1 MSRPHIRGPGYSG
14 SMGAPGYEVPYAS
27 NYDYENQFFGPSAG
41 GNGGGEVFA
50 GVSLPGFLMPPIGA
64 YEGFQDARQG
74 KLQLPGLFGA
84 MTPSISIGP
93 GAGTSTGPGSG
104 GARSQTDW
112 SGVAKVAVVAGAAL
126 ALYFIFRSSE
136 GAKPVAK
143 KLGGI
148 AEKIISA
155 RTGGASSRAFS
166 PKRTAMLARMVE
178 ST

>member
-27 NYDYENQFFGPSAG
+27 NYDYENQFFTGLG
-41 GNGGGEVFA
+41 GDNENGETFA
-50 GVSLPGFLMPPIGA
+50 GVSLPGFLIPPLGA
-64 YEGFQDARQG
+64 YEAYQDARQG
-74 KLQLPGLFGA
+74 KLQLPGVFGA
-84 MTPSISIGP
+84 LTPP
-93 GAGTSTGPGSG
+93 LPMGSS
-104 GARSQTDW
+104 RSNDKSDW
-112 SGVAKVAVVAGAAL
+112 SGVAKVAVVAGAAV

-143 KLGGI
+143 KLGGF

-155 RTGGASSRAFS
+155 RTGASSRALS
-166 PKRTAMLARMVE
+166 AKRPAMLARMVE